1 MECENFTSAVYHK
14 VKNILKEQYI
24 FTNKELAGEQ
34 KSSQKKKKK
43 KASEWNLDRIK
54 FMLLKLMIQK
64 LSRVYEFIA
73 RKGGKNL
80 LASQYSSAG

>member
-43 KASEWNLDRIK
+43 KSIGVELGQD
-54 FMLLKLMIQK
+54 
-64 LSRVYEFIA
+64 
-73 RKGGKNL
+73 
-80 LASQYSSAG
+80 